1 MSSPNKATEAVRQM
15 VSHAREAHA
24 MAEHRSRT
32 DLETDRIFWLCLTRL
47 IAIVGEAGRRVPKE
61 FRHQSPELN
70 WSGIVGI
77 RSVLVHDFDTID
89 DDKLWAIAQNDLPEL
104 INQLEAILEAEG
116 VHPA

>member
-1 MSSPNKATEAVRQM
+1 MSSPSKATEAVRQM
-15 VSHAREAHA
+15 LSHAREAYT

-61 FRHQSPELN
+61 FRRQYPELN

-89 DDKLWAIAQNDLPEL
+89 NDKLWAIVQDNLLEL
-104 INQLEAILEAEG
+104 IGQLEAILEAE
-116 VHPA
+116 